1 MSPIRPERV
10 LETCVAHNASEVRF
24 VLGRP
29 VMLVIDRQVRPLR
42 TKLIS
47 EDDLDALLQWLR
59 AGECDDLMGEMDD
72 FEIGY
77 QDHSGR
83 QTRFRVRLLRRQG
96 DSSLVLY
103 RTSEPAPVR
112 PVSEFRLQLGAPS
125 MN

>member
-1 MSPIRPERV
+1 MTAIRPQRV

-42 TKLIS
+42 TKLVS
-47 EDDLDALLQWLR
+47 ESDLDGLVQWLR
-59 AGECDDLMGEMDD
+59 AGEADAREEVDD

-77 QDHSGR
+77 QDHGGR
-83 QTRFRVRLLRRQG
+83 ETRFRVRMLRRQG
-96 DSSLVLY
+96 DCGLVLY
-103 RTSEPAPVR
+103 RTSEPALVKPADEYQLR
-112 PVSEFRLQLGAPS
+112 LGAPS